1 MLDEFST
8 TKIDTQKD
16 APPPSGPGRP
26 QADVALPIASEHVQ
40 SEEEFAKELQ
50 AGMAGLLGNLDST
63 PDVQRQLET
72 FMKELGGAAELGSA
86 TGVGAAAAGLGPPL
100 SHFAPSAANKHNSEA
115 ESSTGAEESF
125 QETIR
130 KTMERMQN
138 SGEQATA
145 AATSTSTDQ
154 DDMLAQM
161 LKEMQSG
168 GLDGAGN
175 EEDFSKMLMGMM
187 EQLTN
192 KDILHEPMQELR
204 DKFPAWM
211 SKHRDSTA
219 KDDLQRYEEQQRLV
233 GEIVAKF
240 EDKNYSD
247 SNAADR
253 EYIVERMQ
261 KVGHPVLP
269 GLQLSFADETQ
280 MQAAGSP
287 PADLVGDMNAAQ
299 EALGD
304 LDAGCPQQ

>member
-1 MLDEFST
+1 MLDEFSSA
-8 TKIDTQKD
+8 KIDTQKD
-16 APPPSGPGRP
+16 VPQPSGPGRP
-26 QADVALPIASEHVQ
+26 QPEVAPPIASEDILNDD
-40 SEEEFAKELQ
+40 EFARELQ
-50 AGMAGLLGNLDST
+50 AGMAGLLGNLESA
-63 PDVQRQLET
+63 PDMQRQIES
-72 FMKELGGAAELGSA
+72 FMR
-86 TGVGAAAAGLGPPL
+86 GVGGDAGLGPPL
-100 SHFAPSAANKHNSEA
+100 SEFAPSAASKHNNDA

-145 AATSTSTDQ
+145 AATSPDQ
-154 DDMLAQM
+154 DDIFAQM

-192 KDILHEPMQELR
+192 KDILYEPMQELHN
-204 DKFPAWM
+204 KFPEWM
-211 SKHRDSTA
+211 SKHRESTG
-219 KDDLQRYEEQQRLV
+219 KEDLDRYEEQQRLV

-240 EDKNYSD
+240 EDKGYSD

-261 KVGHPVLP
+261 KVGDLHLP
-269 GLQLSFADETQ
+269 RLQQ
-280 MQAAGSP
+280 
-287 PADLVGDMNAAQ
+287 
-299 EALGD
+299 
-304 LDAGCPQQ
+304 

>member
-1 MLDEFST
+1 MLDEFSS
-8 TKIDTQKD
+8 TKIDAQKD

-26 QADVALPIASEHVQ
+26 QPDVALPIASEDIP
-40 SEEEFAKELQ
+40 SEDEFAKELQ
-50 AGMAGLLGNLDST
+50 AGMAGLLGNLEST
-63 PDVQRQLET
+63 PDMQRQLEK
-72 FMKELGGAAELGSA
+72 FMKELGGGADPGS
-86 TGVGAAAAGLGPPL
+86 AAGLGPPL
-100 SHFAPSAANKHNSEA
+100 SEFAPSATNKHTSEEA

-145 AATSTSTDQ
+145 AATSTDQ

-161 LKEMQSG
+161 LKEMQGS
-168 GLDGAGN
+168 GLDGAAG

-192 KDILHEPMQELR
+192 KDILFEPMQELHT
-204 DKFPAWM
+204 KFPAWM
-211 SKHRDSTA
+211 SKHRASTP

-240 EDKNYSD
+240 EDKRYSD

-261 KVGHPVLP
+261 KVGHPYLP
-269 GLQLSFADETQ
+269 
-280 MQAAGSP
+280 
-287 PADLVGDMNAAQ
+287 DMR
-299 EALGD
+299 L
-304 LDAGCPQQ
+304 